1 VPAATEVDAVGG
13 ADPVAGL
20 ALSQLPPLVVL
31 GVIDHPSVPPPLFE
45 TWTDCAG
52 GSARPCSPEKLRLPG
67 AIERVGGNTTDWIVT
82 AFEVAGAELTP
93 PPLALPLNVTEP
105 ATLAE

>member
-1 VPAATEVDAVGG
+1 
-13 ADPVAGL
+13 
-20 ALSQLPPLVVL
+20 
-31 GVIDHPSVPPPLFE
+31 
-45 TWTDCAG
+45 
-52 GSARPCSPEKLRLPG
+52 
-67 AIERVGGNTTDWIVT
+67 VGGNTTDWIVT